1 MMFNIYTT
9 LSTAAHT
16 AITPPPMDLILHGS
30 PHALPVGPG
39 ASVPSLDERWAALR
53 GVTPAL
59 RAAEAATPRTFRLC
73 AYVRENLPPG
83 ALREALGPWVASIVL
98 GYANPALRWP
108 RFVGTVA
115 PLAVGKAARGFFLQL
130 CGQLDAHAPPG
141 DVRAEIRE
149 LRRAAA
155 GAAGGG
161 PRAPPARAAL
171 AARAQSAAR
180 ATYGGRA
187 WVADGLFALVSALHA
202 SDAAMLRFFPT
213 CVVAD
218 PGAHGT
224 TAKPPTADEW
234 EAVVGAV
241 PRVGRGSRGLPAS
254 VRAFC
259 ARVFPTGEGAGD
271 KAKHPIAMYLTRL
284 LPNWEARWTSQ
295 GYPCGRA
302 VVRRLRRSAP
312 RADSRALVW
321 ALMRQWEGV

>member
-1 MMFNIYTT
+1 
-9 LSTAAHT
+9 
-16 AITPPPMDLILHGS
+16 
-30 PHALPVGPG
+30 
-39 ASVPSLDERWAALR
+39 
-53 GVTPAL
+53 
-59 RAAEAATPRTFRLC
+59 
-73 AYVRENLPPG
+73 
-83 ALREALGPWVASIVL
+83 VASIVL

-130 CGQLDAHAPPG
+130 CVQLDAHAPPD

-149 LRRAAA
+149 LRRAVDLA
-155 GAAGGG
+155 GCARG
-161 PRAPPARAAL
+161 PPVLARAKV
-171 AARAQSAAR
+171 AQSAAR

-241 PRVGRGSRGLPAS
+241 PRVGRGSRGLPAA

-259 ARVFPTGEGAGD
+259 ARVFPPGGGD
-271 KAKHPIAMYLTRL
+271 KAEHPIAMYLTRL

>member
-1 MMFNIYTT
+1 MTPNNDIYI
-9 LSTAAHT
+9 SPQAAS
-16 AITPPPMDLILHGS
+16 ARIITIMDLILHGS

-39 ASVPSLDERWAALR
+39 ASVPSLDARWAALR

-59 RAAEAATPRTFRLC
+59 RAAAAATPRTFRLC
-73 AYVRENLPPG
+73 AYVRDNLPPG
-83 ALREALGPWVASIVL
+83 ALRAALAPWVASIVL

-130 CGQLDAHAPPG
+130 CEQLDAHAPPD

-149 LRRAAA
+149 LRRAVDLA
-155 GAAGGG
+155 GCA
-161 PRAPPARAAL
+161 RAPPVLARAKV
-171 AARAQSAAR
+171 AQSAAR

-241 PRVGRGSRGLPAS
+241 PRVGRGSRGLPAA
-254 VRAFC
+254 VRVFC
-259 ARVFPTGEGAGD
+259 ARVFPPGGGGD
-271 KAKHPIAMYLTRL
+271 KAEHPIAMYLTRL

-321 ALMRQWEGV
+321 ALMRQWHDV

>member
-1 MMFNIYTT
+1 MENDHHRDIYITDKK
-9 LSTAAHT
+9 AAR
-16 AITPPPMDLILHGS
+16 IIIIIVMDLILHGS

-39 ASVPSLDERWAALR
+39 ASVPSLDARWAALR

-59 RAAEAATPRTFRLC
+59 RAAAAATPRTFRLC
-73 AYVRENLPPG
+73 AYVLENLPPG
-83 ALREALGPWVASIVL
+83 ALRAALAPWVASIVL

-130 CGQLDAHAPPG
+130 CVQLDAHAPPD

-149 LRRAAA
+149 LRRAVDLA
-155 GAAGGG
+155 GCARG
-161 PRAPPARAAL
+161 PPVLARAKV
-171 AARAQSAAR
+171 AQSAAR

-218 PGAHGT
+218 PGAHGRA
-224 TAKPPTADEW
+224 AKPPTADEW

-241 PRVGRGSRGLPAS
+241 PRVGRGSRGLPAA

-259 ARVFPTGEGAGD
+259 ARVFPPGGGD
-271 KAKHPIAMYLTRL
+271 KAEHPIAMYLTRL